1 MNREQHQK
9 VTPRHLKRT
18 ALLYVRQSTMRQV
31 FENTES
37 TKRQY
42 ALRDRAVALGWPR
55 DEIVVVDGDLGH
67 TATAAGDREGFE
79 RVVTEVGMGRV
90 GIVLGLEVSRLARN
104 SSDWHRLLEICAL
117 ADTLILDEDGV
128 YNPKE
133 FNDRLLLGLKGQMS
147 EAEIYVMKARLHGG
161 ILSKA
166 LRGEL
171 QVGLPTGL
179 VYDTQKKVQLDP
191 DKQVQEAVSFL
202 FTTFERRGSA
212 TATMKVFRKN
222 EVLFPRRVR
231 IGPRKGELIW
241 EPLHHQRVLQVLHNP
256 RYAGAFVWG
265 RRKGRRLPN
274 GHTAVEFVAPD
285 EWISLV
291 PGAHAGY
298 ITWQQYQANQQR
310 LLENAKAHGDDRR
323 QSPPREGPALLQG
336 LLLCGRCGD
345 RMNVRYSV
353 RANGQQVPLYLCD
366 RDRTRVG
373 ARTCQSIPGASLDE
387 AIGAL
392 LVEMVTPL
400 TLEVALTVQ
409 DEIQSHLAEASR
421 LRRMQVERA
430 QYEADLARQRF
441 MNVDPNHRLVADGL
455 EADWNAK
462 LRALQGAQE
471 RCDREQATDRALL
484 TAEQRAQV
492 LVLATDF
499 PRLWRNPQTPAR
511 ERKRMIRLLIEDVTV
526 NRDEVITAHVRFRG
540 GSTRTLTLP
549 IPLRAWELKKTSS
562 AVMAEVDTLLESH
575 TPGRIATILNQNGH
589 RSGDGRLFTR
599 KMVVDLVKD
608 NELLKSRYD
617 DCAIRDSSR
626 KRRWPR
632 DLALRRIRF
641 GHGLDTACSVRTRI
655 RTEANACTNHRENIR
670 QGKCKVISL
679 PTGACTSSF
688 MARTEED
695 AV

>member
-9 VTPRHLKRT
+9 VTPHHLKRA

-171 QVGLPTGL
+171 QVPLPTGL
-179 VYDTQKKVQLDP
+179 VYDTQNKVQLDP
-191 DKQVQEAVSFL
+191 DKQVQESFTFL
-202 FTTFERRGSA
+202 FTTFDRTGSA
-212 TATMKVFRKN
+212 TATMKAFRSN
-222 EVLFPRRVR
+222 ELLFPRRVR
-231 IGPRKGELIW
+231 KGPQKGGLIW
-241 EPLHHQRVLQVLHNP
+241 EPLHHQRVLQVVHNP

-274 GHTAVEFVAPD
+274 GHTAVKFVAPD

-298 ITWQQYQANQQR
+298 ITWKQYQANQQR

-345 RMNVRYSV
+345 RMNVRYSMHHD
-353 RANGQQVPLYLCD
+353 GQQVPTYLCD
-366 RDRTRVG
+366 RDHTQVG
-373 ARTCQSIPGASLDE
+373 ARTCQSLPGASLDE
-387 AIGAL
+387 AIGTL

-400 TLEVALTVQ
+400 ALEVALSVQ

-421 LRRMQVERA
+421 LRKMQVERA

-462 LRALQGAQE
+462 LRALQDAQE
-471 RCDREQATDRALL
+471 RCDRENAADRAPL
-484 TAEQRAQV
+484 TAEQRARV
-492 LVLATDF
+492 LALATDF
-499 PRLWRNPQTPAR
+499 PRLWRDPKTPPR

-526 NRDEVITAHVRFRG
+526 NRGDVITAHVRFRG

-549 IPLRAWELKKTSS
+549 IP
-562 AVMAEVDTLLESH
+562 
-575 TPGRIATILNQNGH
+575 
-589 RSGDGRLFTR
+589 
-599 KMVVDLVKD
+599 
-608 NELLKSRYD
+608 
-617 DCAIRDSSR
+617 CA
-626 KRRWPR
+626 
-632 DLALRRIRF
+632 
-641 GHGLDTACSVRTRI
+641 HG
-655 RTEANACTNHRENIR
+655 N
-670 QGKCKVISL
+670 
-679 PTGACTSSF
+679 
-688 MARTEED
+688 
-695 AV
+695 

>member
-9 VTPRHLKRT
+9 ITPQHLKRA

-42 ALRDRAVALGWPR
+42 ALRDRAVTLGWPR

-147 EAEIYVMKARLHGG
+147 EAEIHVMKARLHGG

-171 QVGLPTGL
+171 QVPLPTGL
-179 VYDTQKKVQLDP
+179 VYDTQNRVQLDP
-191 DKQVQEAVSFL
+191 DKQVQESFTFL
-202 FTTFERRGSA
+202 FTTFERTGSA
-212 TATMKVFRKN
+212 TATMKAFRSN
-222 EVLFPRRVR
+222 ELLFPRRVR
-231 IGPRKGELIW
+231 KGPQKGGLIW
-241 EPLHHQRVLQVLHNP
+241 EPLHHQRVLQVVHNP

-274 GHTAVEFVAPD
+274 GHTAVKFVAQD

-298 ITWQQYQANQQR
+298 ITWKQYQANQQR

-336 LLLCGRCGD
+336 LVLCGRCGD
-345 RMNVRYSV
+345 RMNVRYSMHHD
-353 RANGQQVPLYLCD
+353 GQQVPTYLCD
-366 RDRTRVG
+366 RDHTQVG
-373 ARTCQSIPGASLDE
+373 ARTCQSLPGASLDE
-387 AIGAL
+387 AIGTL

-400 TLEVALTVQ
+400 ALEVALSVQ

-421 LRRMQVERA
+421 LRKMQVERA

-462 LRALQGAQE
+462 LRALQDAQE
-471 RCDREQATDRALL
+471 RCNRENAADRAPI
-484 TAEQRAQV
+484 TAEQRAR
-492 LVLATDF
+492 VLALSTDF
-499 PRLWRNPQTPAR
+499 PRLWRDPQTPPR

-526 NRDEVITAHVRFRG
+526 NRGEVITAHVRFRG

-549 IPLRAWELKKTSS
+549 IPLRAWELKKTSP
-562 AVMAEVDTLLESH
+562 AVMAEVDALLESH
-575 TPGRIATILNQNGH
+575 TPGRIATILNQKGH

-599 KMVVDLVKD
+599 KMVFDLVKD
-608 NELLKSRYD
+608 NEALKSRYE
-617 DCAIRDSSR
+617 R
-626 KRRWPR
+626 
-632 DLALRRIRF
+632 LRNRGFLTQEEMAERLGITPGTVRTWAR
-641 GHGLDTACSVRTRI
+641 HGLL
-655 RTEANACTNHRENIR
+655 NAYPYTDRGQCLYEPPGEHPPRKM
-670 QGKCKVISL
+670 QGHKLADRRVLS
-679 PTGACTSSF
+679 
-688 MARTEED
+688 
-695 AV
+695 

>member
-9 VTPRHLKRT
+9 VTPHHLKRA

-55 DEIVVVDGDLGH
+55 EEIVVIDGDLGH

-171 QVGLPTGL
+171 QVPLPTGL
-179 VYDTQKKVQLDP
+179 VYDTQQRVQLDP
-191 DKQVQEAVSFL
+191 DKQVQESFTFL
-202 FTTFERRGSA
+202 FATFDRTGSA
-212 TATMKVFRKN
+212 TATMKAFRKN
-222 EVLFPRRVR
+222 ELLFPRRVR
-231 IGPRKGELIW
+231 KGPQKGELIW
-241 EPLHHQRVLQVLHNP
+241 EPLNHQRVLQVVHNP

-274 GHTAVEFVAPD
+274 GHTAVKFVAPD

-291 PGAHAGY
+291 PGAHVGY
-298 ITWQQYQANQQR
+298 IPWTQYQANQQR

-345 RMNVRYSV
+345 RMNVRYSMHHD
-353 RANGQQVPLYLCD
+353 GQQVPTYLCD
-366 RDRTRVG
+366 RDHTRVG
-373 ARTCQSIPGASLDE
+373 ARTCQSIPGARLDE
-387 AIGAL
+387 AIGTL

-421 LRRMQVERA
+421 LRNMQVERA

-462 LRALQGAQE
+462 LRALQEAQE
-471 RCDREQATDRALL
+471 RCERERAADRAPL
-484 TAEQRAQV
+484 TAEQRARV
-492 LVLATDF
+492 LALATDF
-499 PRLWRNPQTPAR
+499 PRLWRDPKTPAR
-511 ERKRMIRLLIEDVTV
+511 ERKRMIRLLIEDITL
-526 NRDEVITAHVRFRG
+526 NRADAITAHIRFRG

-562 AVMAEVDTLLESH
+562 AVMDEVDTLLESH

-599 KMVVDLVKD
+599 KMIVDLVKD
-608 NELLKSRYD
+608 HEALKSRYERL
-617 DCAIRDSSR
+617 RDR
-626 KRRWPR
+626 GFFTQEEIAEMLGITPDTVRTWAR
-632 DLALRRIRF
+632 
-641 GHGLDTACSVRTRI
+641 HGLLRAHSYTDRGQCLYEPPGEHPPRKM
-655 RTEANACTNHRENIR
+655 
-670 QGKCKVISL
+670 QGHKLDGRRVLS
-679 PTGACTSSF
+679 
-688 MARTEED
+688 
-695 AV
+695 

>member
-9 VTPRHLKRT
+9 ITPQHLKRA

-42 ALRDRAVALGWPR
+42 ALRDRAMTLGWPR
-55 DEIVVVDGDLGH
+55 DEIVVIDGDLGH

-133 FNDRLLLGLKGQMS
+133 FNDRLLLGRKGQMS

-171 QVGLPTGL
+171 QVPLPTGL
-179 VYDTQKKVQLDP
+179 VYDTQNRVQLDP
-191 DKQVQEAVSFL
+191 DKQVQESFTFL
-202 FTTFERRGSA
+202 FTTFERTGSA
-212 TATMKVFRKN
+212 TATMKAFRSN
-222 EVLFPRRVR
+222 ELLFPRRVR
-231 IGPRKGELIW
+231 QGPQKGGLIW
-241 EPLHHQRVLQVLHNP
+241 EPLHHQRVLQVVHNP

-274 GHTAVEFVAPD
+274 GHTAVKFVAPE

-298 ITWQQYQANQQR
+298 ITWKQYQANQQR

-323 QSPPREGPALLQG
+323 QSPPRERPALLQG
-336 LLLCGRCGD
+336 LVLCGRCGD
-345 RMNVRYSV
+345 RMNVRYSMHHD
-353 RANGQQVPLYLCD
+353 GQQVPTYLCD
-366 RDRTRVG
+366 RDHTQVG
-373 ARTCQSIPGASLDE
+373 ARTCQSLPGASLDE
-387 AIGAL
+387 AIGTL

-400 TLEVALTVQ
+400 ALEVALSVQ

-421 LRRMQVERA
+421 LRKMQVERA

-462 LRALQGAQE
+462 LRALQDAQE
-471 RCDREQATDRALL
+471 RCERENAADRAPI
-484 TAEQRAQV
+484 TAEQRARV
-492 LVLATDF
+492 LALATDF
-499 PRLWRNPQTPAR
+499 PRLWRDPQTPPR

-526 NRDEVITAHVRFRG
+526 NRGEAITAHVRFRG

-549 IPLRAWELKKTSS
+549 IPLRAWELKKTSP
-562 AVMAEVDTLLESH
+562 AVMAEVDALLESH
-575 TPGRIATILNQNGH
+575 TPERIATILNQKGH

-599 KMVVDLVKD
+599 KMVFDLVKD
-608 NELLKSRYD
+608 NEALNSRYE
-617 DCAIRDSSR
+617 R
-626 KRRWPR
+626 
-632 DLALRRIRF
+632 LRNRGFLTQEEMAERLGITPGTVRTWAR
-641 GHGLDTACSVRTRI
+641 HGLL
-655 RTEANACTNHRENIR
+655 NAYPYTDRGQCLYEPPGEHPPRKM
-670 QGKCKVISL
+670 QGHKLADRRVLS
-679 PTGACTSSF
+679 
-688 MARTEED
+688 
-695 AV
+695 

>member
-9 VTPRHLKRT
+9 VTPHHLKRV

-42 ALRDRAVALGWPR
+42 ALRDRAAALGWPR
-55 DEIVVVDGDLGH
+55 EEIVVIDGDLGH

-117 ADTLILDEDGV
+117 AETLILDEDGV

-161 ILSKA
+161 IRSKA

-171 QVGLPTGL
+171 QVPLPTGL
-179 VYDTQKKVQLDP
+179 VYDMQQRVQLDP
-191 DKQVQEAVSFL
+191 DNQVQESFTFL
-202 FTTFERRGSA
+202 FTTFDRTGSA
-212 TATMKVFRKN
+212 TATMKAFRKN
-222 EVLFPRRVR
+222 ELLFPRRVR
-231 IGPRKGELIW
+231 KGPQKGELIW
-241 EPLHHQRVLQVLHNP
+241 EALNHQRVLQVVHNP

-265 RRKGRRLPN
+265 RRKGHRLPN
-274 GHTAVEFVAPD
+274 GHTAVKFLTPD

-291 PGAHAGY
+291 PGAHVGY

-345 RMNVRYSV
+345 RMNVRYSMHH
-353 RANGQQVPLYLCD
+353 GGKQVPTYLCD
-366 RDRTRVG
+366 RDHTRVG
-373 ARTCQSIPGASLDE
+373 ARTCQSLPGASLDE
-387 AIGAL
+387 AIGTL

-400 TLEVALTVQ
+400 ALEVALTVQ

-462 LRALQGAQE
+462 LRALQDAQE
-471 RCDREQATDRALL
+471 RCDRELAADRAPL
-484 TAEQRAQV
+484 TAEQRAR
-492 LVLATDF
+492 VLALAADF
-499 PRLWRNPQTPAR
+499 PRLWRDPKTPAR

-526 NRDEVITAHVRFRG
+526 NRGDAITAHVRFRG

-599 KMVVDLVKD
+599 KMIVDLVKD
-608 NELLKSRYD
+608 HEALKSRYERL
-617 DCAIRDSSR
+617 RDR
-626 KRRWPR
+626 GFLTQEEIAGMLGITPDTVRTWAR
-632 DLALRRIRF
+632 
-641 GHGLDTACSVRTRI
+641 HGLLRAYPYTDRGQCLYEPPGEHPPRKM
-655 RTEANACTNHRENIR
+655 
-670 QGKCKVISL
+670 QGHKLDGRRVLS
-679 PTGACTSSF
+679 
-688 MARTEED
+688 
-695 AV
+695 

>member
-9 VTPRHLKRT
+9 VTPQHLKR
-18 ALLYVRQSTMRQV
+18 AAMLYVRQSTMRQV

-117 ADTLILDEDGV
+117 TETLILDEDGV
-128 YNPKE
+128 YDPKAI
-133 FNDRLLLGLKGQMS
+133 NDRLLLGLKGQMS

-171 QVGLPTGL
+171 QVPLPTGL
-179 VYDTQKKVQLDP
+179 VYDTQTRVQLDP
-191 DKQVQEAVSFL
+191 DAQVQACVNLL
-202 FTTFERRGSA
+202 FATFDRTGSA
-212 TATMKVFRKN
+212 TATMKAFRKN

-231 IGPRKGELIW
+231 KGPRKGDVIW

-265 RRKGRRLPN
+265 RRKERRLPN
-274 GHTAVEFVAPD
+274 GRTAVTFVGPE

-298 ITWQQYQANQQR
+298 ITWMQYQANQHR

-345 RMNVRYSV
+345 RMNVRYAM
-353 RANGQQVPLYLCD
+353 RRGGQQVPLYLCD

-409 DEIQSHLAEASR
+409 DEIQSRLAEASR
-421 LRRMQVERA
+421 LRTMQVARA

-441 MNVDPNHRLVADGL
+441 MQVDPNHRLVADGL

-462 LRALQGAQE
+462 LRALQDAQE
-471 RCDREQATDRALL
+471 RCDREHAADRAPL
-484 TAEQRAQV
+484 TEEQRAR
-492 LVLATDF
+492 VLALAVDF
-499 PRLWRNPQTPAR
+499 PRLWRDPKTPPR
-511 ERKRMIRLLIEDVTV
+511 ERKRLIRFLIEDVTV
-526 NRDEVITAHVRFRG
+526 TREDTITAHVRFRG

-549 IPLRAWELKKTSS
+549 IPLRAWELTKTSS
-562 AVMAEVDTLLESH
+562 AVRAEVDTLLESH

-589 RSGDGRLFTR
+589 RSGNGRPFTR

-608 NELLKSRYD
+608 NDAFKSRYD
-617 DCAIRDSSR
+617 R
-626 KRRWPR
+626 
-632 DLALRRIRF
+632 LRHKGFLTQEEMAERLGITPPTVRTWAR
-641 GHGLDTACSVRTRI
+641 HGLLRAHPYTDRHQCLYEPPGAHPPRKM
-655 RTEANACTNHRENIR
+655 
-670 QGKCKVISL
+670 QGHKLASRRAF
-679 PTGACTSSF
+679 P
-688 MARTEED
+688 
-695 AV
+695 

>member
-9 VTPRHLKRT
+9 ITPQHLKRA

-42 ALRDRAVALGWPR
+42 ALRDRAVTLGWPR

-171 QVGLPTGL
+171 QVPLPTGL
-179 VYDTQKKVQLDP
+179 VYDTQNRVQLDP
-191 DKQVQEAVSFL
+191 DKQVQESFTFL
-202 FTTFERRGSA
+202 FTTFDRTGSA
-212 TATMKVFRKN
+212 TATMKAFRSN
-222 EVLFPRRVR
+222 ELLFPRRVR
-231 IGPRKGELIW
+231 KGPQKGGLIW
-241 EPLHHQRVLQVLHNP
+241 EPLHHQRVLQVVHNP

-274 GHTAVEFVAPD
+274 GHTAVKFVAQD

-298 ITWQQYQANQQR
+298 ITWKQYQANQQR

-336 LLLCGRCGD
+336 LVLCGRCGD
-345 RMNVRYSV
+345 RMNVRYSMHHD
-353 RANGQQVPLYLCD
+353 GQQVPTYLCD
-366 RDRTRVG
+366 RDHTQVG
-373 ARTCQSIPGASLDE
+373 ARTCQSLPGASLDE
-387 AIGAL
+387 AIGTL

-400 TLEVALTVQ
+400 ALEVALSVQ

-421 LRRMQVERA
+421 LRKMQVERA

-462 LRALQGAQE
+462 LRALQDAQE
-471 RCDREQATDRALL
+471 RCERENAADRAPI
-484 TAEQRAQV
+484 TAEQRARV
-492 LVLATDF
+492 LALATDF
-499 PRLWRNPQTPAR
+499 PRLWRDPQTPPR

-526 NRDEVITAHVRFRG
+526 NRGEVITAHVRFRG

-549 IPLRAWELKKTSS
+549 IPLRAWELKKTSP
-562 AVMAEVDTLLESH
+562 AVMAEVDALLESH
-575 TPGRIATILNQNGH
+575 TPGRIATILNQKGH

-599 KMVVDLVKD
+599 KMVFDLVKD
-608 NELLKSRYD
+608 NEALKSRYE
-617 DCAIRDSSR
+617 R
-626 KRRWPR
+626 
-632 DLALRRIRF
+632 LRNRGFLTQEEMAERLGITPGTVRTWAR
-641 GHGLDTACSVRTRI
+641 HGLL
-655 RTEANACTNHRENIR
+655 NAYPYTDRGQCLYEPPGEHPPRKM
-670 QGKCKVISL
+670 QGHKLADRRVLS
-679 PTGACTSSF
+679 
-688 MARTEED
+688 
-695 AV
+695 

>member
-9 VTPRHLKRT
+9 VMPHHLQRA

-42 ALRDRAVALGWPR
+42 ALPDRAVALGWPR

-104 SSDWHRLLEICAL
+104 SSDWHRLLEICAIT
-117 ADTLILDEDGV
+117 DTLILDEDGV

-133 FNDRLLLGLKGQMS
+133 FNDRLLLGWKGQMS

-171 QVGLPTGL
+171 PVTLPTGL

-191 DKQVQEAVSFL
+191 DQQVPESFTFL
-202 FTTFERRGSA
+202 FTTLDRTGSA
-212 TATMKVFRKN
+212 TATMKAFRKN
-222 EVLFPRRVR
+222 EVLFPRRVHQ
-231 IGPRKGELIW
+231 GPRKGELIW

-274 GHTAVEFVAPD
+274 GHIAVEFVAPE

-291 PGAHAGY
+291 PGVHAGY
-298 ITWQQYQANQQR
+298 ITWKQYQANQQR

-323 QSPPREGPALLQG
+323 QSPPREGPALLPG

-353 RANGQQVPLYLCD
+353 RHGGQQVPTYLCD
-366 RDRTRVG
+366 RDHTQVG

-387 AIGAL
+387 AIGTL

-400 TLEVALTVQ
+400 ALEVALTVQ
-409 DEIQSHLAEASR
+409 AEIQSHLAEASR
-421 LRRMQVERA
+421 LRKLQGERA

-462 LRALQGAQE
+462 LRALQDAQE
-471 RCDREQATDRALL
+471 RCDREQAADRASL
-484 TAEQRAQV
+484 TAEQRARV
-492 LVLATDF
+492 LALATDF
-499 PRLWRNPQTPAR
+499 PRLWCDPKTPPR
-511 ERKRMIRLLIEDVTV
+511 ERKRMIRLLIEDVTL
-526 NRDEVITAHVRFRG
+526 NRDDAITAQVRFRG
-540 GSTRTLTLP
+540 GSTRTLTYL
-549 IPLRAWELKKTSS
+549 
-562 AVMAEVDTLLESH
+562 SH
-575 TPGRIATILNQNGH
+575 CAPG
-589 RSGDGRLFTR
+589 S
-599 KMVVDLVKD
+599 
-608 NELLKSRYD
+608 
-617 DCAIRDSSR
+617 
-626 KRRWPR
+626 
-632 DLALRRIRF
+632 
-641 GHGLDTACSVRTRI
+641 
-655 RTEANACTNHRENIR
+655 
-670 QGKCKVISL
+670 
-679 PTGACTSSF
+679 
-688 MARTEED
+688 
-695 AV
+695 

>member
-9 VTPRHLKRT
+9 VTPHHLKRA

-42 ALRDRAVALGWPR
+42 ALQDRAVALGWPR
-55 DEIVVVDGDLGH
+55 EEIIVIDGDLGH

-171 QVGLPTGL
+171 QVPLPTGL
-179 VYDTQKKVQLDP
+179 VYDTQQRVQLDP
-191 DKQVQEAVSFL
+191 DKQVQESFTFL
-202 FTTFERRGSA
+202 FATFDRTGSA
-212 TATMKVFRKN
+212 TATMKAFRKN
-222 EVLFPRRVR
+222 ELLFPRRVR
-231 IGPRKGELIW
+231 KGPQKGELIW
-241 EPLHHQRVLQVLHNP
+241 EPLNHQRVLQVVHNP

-274 GHTAVEFVAPD
+274 GHTAVKFVAPD

-291 PGAHAGY
+291 PGAHVGY
-298 ITWQQYQANQQR
+298 ITWTQYQANQQR

-345 RMNVRYSV
+345 RMNVRYSMHHD
-353 RANGQQVPLYLCD
+353 GQQVPTYLCD
-366 RDRTRVG
+366 RDHTRVG
-373 ARTCQSIPGASLDE
+373 ARTCQSIPGARLDE
-387 AIGAL
+387 AIGTL

-421 LRRMQVERA
+421 LRNMQVERA

-462 LRALQGAQE
+462 LRALQEAQE
-471 RCDREQATDRALL
+471 RCERERAADRAPL
-484 TAEQRAQV
+484 TAEQRARV
-492 LVLATDF
+492 LALATDF
-499 PRLWRNPQTPAR
+499 PRLWRDPKTPAR
-511 ERKRMIRLLIEDVTV
+511 ERKRMIRLLIEDITL
-526 NRDEVITAHVRFRG
+526 NRADAITAHIRFRG

-562 AVMAEVDTLLESH
+562 AVMDEVDTLLESH

-599 KMVVDLVKD
+599 KMIVDLVKD
-608 NELLKSRYD
+608 HEPLKSRYE
-617 DCAIRDSSR
+617 R
-626 KRRWPR
+626 
-632 DLALRRIRF
+632 LRERGFLTQEEIAEMLGITPDTVRTWAR
-641 GHGLDTACSVRTRI
+641 HGLLRAHSYTDRGQCLYEPPGEHPPRKM
-655 RTEANACTNHRENIR
+655 
-670 QGKCKVISL
+670 QGHKLDGRRVLS
-679 PTGACTSSF
+679 
-688 MARTEED
+688 
-695 AV
+695 

>member
-9 VTPRHLKRT
+9 ITPQHLKRA

-42 ALRDRAVALGWPR
+42 ALRDRAVTLGWPR

-171 QVGLPTGL
+171 QVPLPTGL
-179 VYDTQKKVQLDP
+179 VYDTQNRVQLDP
-191 DKQVQEAVSFL
+191 DKQVQESFTFL
-202 FTTFERRGSA
+202 FTTFDRTGSA
-212 TATMKVFRKN
+212 TATMKAFRSN
-222 EVLFPRRVR
+222 ELLFPRRVR
-231 IGPRKGELIW
+231 KGPQKGGLIW
-241 EPLHHQRVLQVLHNP
+241 EPLHHQRVLQVVHNP

-274 GHTAVEFVAPD
+274 GHTAVKFVAQD

-298 ITWQQYQANQQR
+298 ITWKQYQANQQR

-336 LLLCGRCGD
+336 LVLCGRCGD
-345 RMNVRYSV
+345 RMNVRYSMHHD
-353 RANGQQVPLYLCD
+353 GQQVPTYLCD
-366 RDRTRVG
+366 RDHTQVG
-373 ARTCQSIPGASLDE
+373 ARTCQSLPGASLDE
-387 AIGAL
+387 AIGTL

-400 TLEVALTVQ
+400 ALEVALSVQ

-421 LRRMQVERA
+421 LRKMQVERA

-462 LRALQGAQE
+462 LRALQDAQE
-471 RCDREQATDRALL
+471 RCNRENAADRAPI
-484 TAEQRAQV
+484 TAEQRAR
-492 LVLATDF
+492 VLALSTDF
-499 PRLWRNPQTPAR
+499 PRLWRDPQTPPR

-526 NRDEVITAHVRFRG
+526 NRGEAITAHVRFRG

-549 IPLRAWELKKTSS
+549 IPLRAWELKKTSP
-562 AVMAEVDTLLESH
+562 AVMAEVDALLETH
-575 TPGRIATILNQNGH
+575 TPGRIATILNQKGH

-599 KMVVDLVKD
+599 KMVFDLVKD
-608 NELLKSRYD
+608 NKALKGCYER
-617 DCAIRDSSR
+617 
-626 KRRWPR
+626 
-632 DLALRRIRF
+632 LRNRGFLTQEEMAERLGITPGTVRTWAR
-641 GHGLDTACSVRTRI
+641 HGLL
-655 RTEANACTNHRENIR
+655 NAYPYTDRGQCLYEPPGEDPPRKM
-670 QGKCKVISL
+670 QGHKLADRRVLS
-679 PTGACTSSF
+679 
-688 MARTEED
+688 
-695 AV
+695 

>member
-1 MNREQHQK
+1 
-9 VTPRHLKRT
+9 
-18 ALLYVRQSTMRQV
+18 MRQV

-42 ALRDRAVALGWPR
+42 ALRDRAVTLGWPR
-55 DEIVVVDGDLGH
+55 DEIAVVDGDLGH

-147 EAEIYVMKARLHGG
+147 EAEIHVMKARLHGG

-171 QVGLPTGL
+171 QVPLPTGL
-179 VYDTQKKVQLDP
+179 VYDTQNRVQLDP
-191 DKQVQEAVSFL
+191 DKQVQESFTFL
-202 FTTFERRGSA
+202 FTTFDRTGSA
-212 TATMKVFRKN
+212 TATMKAFRSN
-222 EVLFPRRVR
+222 ELLFPRRVR
-231 IGPRKGELIW
+231 KGPQKGGLIW
-241 EPLHHQRVLQVLHNP
+241 EPLHHQRVLQVVHNP

-274 GHTAVEFVAPD
+274 GHTAVKFVAQD

-298 ITWQQYQANQQR
+298 ITWKQYQANQQR

-336 LLLCGRCGD
+336 LVLCGRCGD
-345 RMNVRYSV
+345 RMNVRYSMHHD
-353 RANGQQVPLYLCD
+353 GQQVPTYLCD
-366 RDRTRVG
+366 RDHTQVG
-373 ARTCQSIPGASLDE
+373 ARTCQSLPGASLDE
-387 AIGAL
+387 AIGTL

-400 TLEVALTVQ
+400 ALEVALSVQ

-421 LRRMQVERA
+421 LRKMQVERA

-462 LRALQGAQE
+462 LRALQDAQE
-471 RCDREQATDRALL
+471 RCNRENAADRAPI
-484 TAEQRAQV
+484 TAEQRARV
-492 LVLATDF
+492 LALATDF
-499 PRLWRNPQTPAR
+499 PRLWRDPQTPPR

-526 NRDEVITAHVRFRG
+526 NRGEVITAHVRFRG

-549 IPLRAWELKKTSS
+549 IPLRAWELKKTSP
-562 AVMAEVDTLLESH
+562 AVMAEVDALLESH
-575 TPGRIATILNQNGH
+575 TPGRIATILNQKGH

-599 KMVVDLVKD
+599 KMVFDLVKD
-608 NELLKSRYD
+608 NEALKSRYE
-617 DCAIRDSSR
+617 R
-626 KRRWPR
+626 
-632 DLALRRIRF
+632 LRNRGFLTQEEMAERLGITPGTVRTWAR
-641 GHGLDTACSVRTRI
+641 HGLL
-655 RTEANACTNHRENIR
+655 NAYPYTDRGQCLYEPPGEHPPRR
-670 QGKCKVISL
+670 MQGHKLADRRVLS
-679 PTGACTSSF
+679 
-688 MARTEED
+688 
-695 AV
+695 

>member
-9 VTPRHLKRT
+9 VTPRHLTRA

-90 GIVLGLEVSRLARN
+90 GMVLGLEVSRLARN

-117 ADTLILDEDGV
+117 TETLILDEDGV
-128 YNPKE
+128 YDPAH

-171 QVGLPTGL
+171 PVPLPTGL
-179 VYDTQKKVQLDP
+179 VYDTQRKVQRDP
-191 DKQVQEAVSFL
+191 DQQVQESVTFL
-202 FTTFERRGSA
+202 FTTFDRTGSA
-212 TATMKVFRKN
+212 TATMKAFRTN

-231 IGPRKGELIW
+231 KGPQKGALIW

-265 RRKGRRLPN
+265 RRKERRLPN
-274 GHTAVEFVAPD
+274 GHTAVKFVAPE

-291 PGAHAGY
+291 PDAHAGY
-298 ITWQQYQANQQR
+298 ITWTQYQANQRR
-310 LLENAKAHGDDRR
+310 LLENAKAQGDDRR

-345 RMNVRYSV
+345 RMNVRYTM
-353 RANGQQVPLYLCD
+353 RRGRQQVPLYLCD
-366 RDRTRVG
+366 RDRTRIG

-409 DEIQSHLAEASR
+409 DEIQSRLADASR
-421 LRRMQVERA
+421 LRTMQVERA

-441 MNVDPNHRLVADGL
+441 MHVDPNHRLVADGL

-462 LRALQGAQE
+462 LRALHDAQE
-471 RCDREQATDRALL
+471 RCVREHAADRAPL
-484 TAEQRAQV
+484 TEEQRAR
-492 LVLATDF
+492 VLALAVDF
-499 PRLWRNPQTPAR
+499 PRLWRDPKTPPR
-511 ERKRMIRLLIEDVTV
+511 ERKRLIRFLIDDVTV
-526 NRDEVITAHVRFRG
+526 TREDTITAHVRFRG

-549 IPLRAWELKKTSS
+549 IPLRVWELTKTSS
-562 AVMAEVDTLLESH
+562 AVRAEVDTLLDSH
-575 TPGRIATILNQNGH
+575 TPGRIATILNQHGH
-589 RSGDGRLFTR
+589 R
-599 KMVVDLVKD
+599 
-608 NELLKSRYD
+608 
-617 DCAIRDSSR
+617 
-626 KRRWPR
+626 
-632 DLALRRIRF
+632 
-641 GHGLDTACSVRTRI
+641 
-655 RTEANACTNHRENIR
+655 
-670 QGKCKVISL
+670 
-679 PTGACTSSF
+679 
-688 MARTEED
+688 
-695 AV
+695 

>member
-1 MNREQHQK
+1 MNREPHQK
-9 VTPRHLKRT
+9 VTPRHLKRA

-55 DEIVVVDGDLGH
+55 DAIVVVDGDLGH
-67 TATAAGDREGFE
+67 TATAAGDRAGFE

-90 GIVLGLEVSRLARN
+90 GMVLGLEVSRLARN

-117 ADTLILDEDGV
+117 TETLILDEDGV
-128 YNPKE
+128 YDPAH

-171 QVGLPTGL
+171 PVPLPTGL
-179 VYDTQKKVQLDP
+179 VYDTHLKVQRDP
-191 DKQVQEAVSFL
+191 DQQVQESFTFL
-202 FTTFERRGSA
+202 FATFDRTGSA
-212 TATMKVFRKN
+212 TATMKAFRKN

-231 IGPRKGELIW
+231 KGPQKGALIW

-265 RRKGRRLPN
+265 RRKERRLPN
-274 GHTAVEFVAPD
+274 GHTAVKFVAPD

-291 PGAHAGY
+291 PDAHAGY
-298 ITWQQYQANQQR
+298 ITWTQYQANQRR
-310 LLENAKAHGDDRR
+310 LLENAKAQGDDRR

-345 RMNVRYSV
+345 RMNVRYAM
-353 RANGQQVPLYLCD
+353 RRGGQQVPLYLCD

-409 DEIQSHLAEASR
+409 DEIQSRLAEASR
-421 LRRMQVERA
+421 LRTMQVERA

-441 MNVDPNHRLVADGL
+441 MHVDPHHRLVADGL

-462 LRALQGAQE
+462 LRALQDAQE
-471 RCDREQATDRALL
+471 RCDREYAADRAPL
-484 TAEQRAQV
+484 TEEQRAR
-492 LVLATDF
+492 VLALAVDF
-499 PRLWRNPQTPAR
+499 PRLWRDPKTPPR
-511 ERKRMIRLLIEDVTV
+511 ERKRLIRFLIEDVTV
-526 NRDEVITAHVRFRG
+526 TREDTITAHVRFRG

-549 IPLRAWELKKTSS
+549 IPLRAWELTKTSS

-575 TPGRIATILNQNGH
+575 TPGRIATILNQHGH
-589 RSGDGRLFTR
+589 RSGNGRPFTR

-608 NELLKSRYD
+608 NDAFKSRYD
-617 DCAIRDSSR
+617 R
-626 KRRWPR
+626 
-632 DLALRRIRF
+632 LRHKGFLTQDEMAERLGITPPTVRTWAR
-641 GHGLDTACSVRTRI
+641 HGLLRAHPYTDRHQCLYEPPGAHPPRKM
-655 RTEANACTNHRENIR
+655 
-670 QGKCKVISL
+670 QGHKL
-679 PTGACTSSF
+679 AGRRAFP
-688 MARTEED
+688 
-695 AV
+695 

>member
-9 VTPRHLKRT
+9 VTPRHLKRA

-90 GIVLGLEVSRLARN
+90 GMVLGLEVSRLARN

-117 ADTLILDEDGV
+117 TETLILDEDGV
-128 YNPKE
+128 YDPAH

-171 QVGLPTGL
+171 PVPLPTGL
-179 VYDTQKKVQLDP
+179 VYDTQLKVQRDP
-191 DKQVQEAVSFL
+191 DQQVQESFTFL
-202 FTTFERRGSA
+202 FATFDRTGSA
-212 TATMKVFRKN
+212 TATMKAFRKN

-231 IGPRKGELIW
+231 KGPQKGALIW

-265 RRKGRRLPN
+265 RRKERRLPN
-274 GHTAVEFVAPD
+274 GHTAVKFVAPD

-291 PGAHAGY
+291 PDAHPGY
-298 ITWQQYQANQQR
+298 ITWTQYQANQRR
-310 LLENAKAHGDDRR
+310 LLENAKAQGDDRR

-345 RMNVRYSV
+345 RMNVRYAM
-353 RANGQQVPLYLCD
+353 RRGGQQVPLYLCD
-366 RDRTRVG
+366 RDRTRAG

-409 DEIQSHLAEASR
+409 DEIQSRLAEASR
-421 LRRMQVERA
+421 LRMMQVERA

-441 MNVDPNHRLVADGL
+441 MHVDPNHRLVADGL

-462 LRALQGAQE
+462 LRALQDAQE
-471 RCDREQATDRALL
+471 RCDREHAADRAPL
-484 TAEQRAQV
+484 TEEQRAR
-492 LVLATDF
+492 VLALAVDF
-499 PRLWRNPQTPAR
+499 PRLWRDPKTPPR
-511 ERKRMIRLLIEDVTV
+511 ERKRLIRFLIEDVTV
-526 NRDEVITAHVRFRG
+526 TREETITAHVRFRG

-549 IPLRAWELKKTSS
+549 IPLRAWELTKTSS
-562 AVMAEVDTLLESH
+562 AVRAEVDTLLESH
-575 TPGRIATILNQNGH
+575 TPGRIATILNQHGH
-589 RSGDGRLFTR
+589 RSGNGRPFTR

-608 NELLKSRYD
+608 NDAFTSRYD
-617 DCAIRDSSR
+617 RLRDKGFLTQEEMAER
-626 KRRWPR
+626 LGITPP
-632 DLALRRIRF
+632 
-641 GHGLDTACSVRTRI
+641 TVRTWARYGLL
-655 RTEANACTNHRENIR
+655 RAHPYTDRHQCLYEPPGAHPPRKM
-670 QGKCKVISL
+670 QGHKL
-679 PTGACTSSF
+679 AGRRAFP
-688 MARTEED
+688 
-695 AV
+695 